1 MRLPLYICFDSATFS
16 LVAMNY
22 ASADQGGVVPK
33 LAQVIKQECG
43 ERPTT
48 ASYQDGLEYDMCVQV
63 TTAKYIGTED

>member
-1 MRLPLYICFDSATFS
+1 LKKIIFVLTAATFS

-43 ERPTT
+43 EPPAT
-48 ASYQDGLEYDMCVQV
+48 ASDLGGIKYDMCVQV
-63 TTAKYIGTED
+63 TIAKYKGTED